1 MQSIKFIYP
10 KIPIGKERPR
20 FNKKRDVVYTPPRT
34 LECEKEIAKLA
45 KSAMDEAGFF
55 ISISSLEVS
64 ITCVFERKGKKT
76 AKYSQDY
83 PDVDNLAKTVLDG
96 MNNVVFFDDKQV
108 ARLIVEKYY
117 SEMNLEKD
125 AYTVIT
131 VKEIEKP

>member
-1 MQSIKFIYP
+1 MEKSVP
-10 KIPIGKERPR
+10 GLT
-20 FNKKRDVVYTPPRT
+20 KKKDVVYTPPRT

-45 KSAMDEAGFF
+45 KSAMDEAGFI
-55 ISISSLEVS
+55 ISMSSLEVS
-64 ITCVFERKGKKT
+64 IVCVFERKGKKT

-108 ARLIVEKYY
+108 SRLIVEKYY
-117 SEMNLEKD
+117 SEINFNKD
-125 AYTVIT
+125 SYTVIT